1 MSVITE
7 ISTYDFRFPTSK
19 SLSGS
24 DAMNPDPDYSSAYV
38 EVSTDADDDIRGV
51 GFVFT
56 IGRGNDVVVKAIESL
71 SKRFLGRNVE
81 ELLADMRSAWDLLVH
96 DSQLRW
102 LGPEKGVEHMA
113 IGAML
118 TALWDIKAKRAGVP
132 LYQLLA
138 EMEPEELV
146 ATLDF
151 RYLTDVLT
159 PEEAIEILRDGKEG
173 MDERMRNLREN
184 GYPGY
189 STAAGWLGYSD
200 EKMVELARSEVH
212 DKGFDL
218 IKLKVG
224 QNLADD
230 IRRLRLAREA
240 VGPGVRL
247 AVDANQV
254 WDVPEAIEWINEFHD
269 FDLHWVEEPTS
280 PDDVLGHA
288 SIARAIDPI
297 PVATGEQMQ
306 SRILYKQFLQ
316 ADAFGVMQ
324 IDATRVAGPQEL
336 VMEYL
341 LAKKFDKVVCPHAG
355 GVGLCE
361 AVQHFAMF
369 DYLAVSKTTED
380 RYIEYVDNQHEH
392 FVEPVVIKNG
402 NYMPPQLPG
411 NSCAMTLESATQYL
425 HNPETTDSPSFP
437 ER

>member
-1 MSVITE
+1 MSKISK
-7 ISTYDFRFPTSK
+7 ISTFDLRFPTS
-19 SLSGS
+19 STLSGS
-24 DAMNPDPDYSSAYV
+24 DAMNPDPDYSSAYLEV
-38 EVSTDADDDIRGV
+38 ETDAGDGIKGV

-56 IGRGNDVVVKAIESL
+56 IGRGNDVVIKAIESL
-71 SKRFLGRNVE
+71 SERFIGMSIE
-81 ELLADMRSAWDLLVH
+81 PLLDDMKTAWDMLVH

-118 TALWDIKAKRAGVP
+118 SALWDIKAKRAGVP
-132 LYQLLA
+132 LWQLLA

-159 PEEAIEILRDGKEG
+159 PEEAVQILRRGQEGKA
-173 MDERMRNLREN
+173 ERIQHLLDN

-200 EKMVELARSEVH
+200 EKMVSLAVSESTE
-212 DKGFDL
+212 KGFDL

-224 QNLADD
+224 QNLEDD
-230 IRRLRLAREA
+230 LRRLRLAREA
-240 VGPGVRL
+240 IGSNVRL

-254 WDVPEAIEWINEFHD
+254 WDVDVAIDWIQQFKD
-269 FDLHWVEEPTS
+269 FELEWVEEPTS

-288 SIARAIDPI
+288 RIAQAVHPI
-297 PVATGEQMQ
+297 PIATGEQMQ
-306 SRILYKQFLQ
+306 SRILYKQYLQ
-316 ADAFGVMQ
+316 ANAFEVMQ
-324 IDATRVAGPQEL
+324 VDATRVAGPQEL
-336 VMEYL
+336 IIEYL
-341 LAKKFDKVVCPHAG
+341 LAHKFGKRVCPHAG

-369 DYLAVSKTTED
+369 DYIAISGMTEG

-392 FVEPVVIKNG
+392 F
-402 NYMPPQLPG
+402 
-411 NSCAMTLESATQYL
+411 
-425 HNPETTDSPSFP
+425 
-437 ER
+437 

>member
-1 MSVITE
+1 MSKISK
-7 ISTYDFRFPTSK
+7 ISTFDLRFPTS
-19 SLSGS
+19 STLSGS
-24 DAMNPDPDYSSAYV
+24 DAMNPDPDYSSAYLEV
-38 EVSTDADDDIRGV
+38 ETDADDGIKGV

-56 IGRGNDVVVKAIESL
+56 IGRGNDVVIKAIESL
-71 SKRFLGRNVE
+71 SERFIGMSIE
-81 ELLADMRSAWDLLVH
+81 PLLDDMKTAWDMLVH

-118 TALWDIKAKRAGVP
+118 SALWDIKAKRAGVP
-132 LYQLLA
+132 LWQLLA

-159 PEEAIEILRDGKEG
+159 PEEAVEILRRGQEGKA
-173 MDERMRNLREN
+173 ERIQHLLDN

-200 EKMVELARSEVH
+200 EKMVSLAVSESTE
-212 DKGFDL
+212 KGFDL

-224 QNLADD
+224 QNLEDD
-230 IRRLRLAREA
+230 LRRLRLAREA
-240 VGPGVRL
+240 IGSNVRL

-254 WDVPEAIEWINEFHD
+254 WDVDVAIDWIQQFKD
-269 FDLHWVEEPTS
+269 FELEWVEEPTS

-288 SIARAIDPI
+288 RIAQAVHPI
-297 PVATGEQMQ
+297 PIATGEQMQ
-306 SRILYKQFLQ
+306 SRILYKQYLQ
-316 ADAFGVMQ
+316 ANAFEVMQ
-324 IDATRVAGPQEL
+324 VDATRVAGPQEL
-336 VMEYL
+336 IIEYL
-341 LAKKFDKVVCPHAG
+341 LAHKFGKRVCPHAG

-369 DYLAVSKTTED
+369 DYIAISGRTEG

-392 FVEPVVIKNG
+392 FVTPVEIKNG
-402 NYMPPQLPG
+402 NYMPPLAPG
-411 NSCAMTLESATQYL
+411 NSCEMTLETAEKYL
-425 HNPETTDSPSFP
+425 YAP
-437 ER
+437 

>member
-1 MSVITE
+1 MSKISK
-7 ISTYDFRFPTSK
+7 ISTFDLRFPTS
-19 SLSGS
+19 STLSGS
-24 DAMNPDPDYSSAYV
+24 DAMNPDPDYSSAYLEV
-38 EVSTDADDDIRGV
+38 ETDAGDGIKGV

-56 IGRGNDVVVKAIESL
+56 IGRGNDVVIKAIESL
-71 SKRFLGRNVE
+71 SERFIGMSIE
-81 ELLADMRSAWDLLVH
+81 PLLDDMKTAWDMLVH

-118 TALWDIKAKRAGVP
+118 SALWDIKAKRAGVP
-132 LYQLLA
+132 LWQLLA

-159 PEEAIEILRDGKEG
+159 PEEAVQILRRGQEGKA
-173 MDERMRNLREN
+173 ERIQHLLDN

-200 EKMVELARSEVH
+200 EKMVSLAVSESTE
-212 DKGFDL
+212 KGFDL

-224 QNLADD
+224 QNLEDD
-230 IRRLRLAREA
+230 LRRLRLAREA
-240 VGPGVRL
+240 IGSNVRL

-254 WDVPEAIEWINEFHD
+254 WDVDVAIDWIQQFKD
-269 FDLHWVEEPTS
+269 FELEWVEEPTS

-288 SIARAIDPI
+288 RIAQAVHPI
-297 PVATGEQMQ
+297 PIATGEQMQ
-306 SRILYKQFLQ
+306 SRILYKQYLQ
-316 ADAFGVMQ
+316 ANAFEVMQ
-324 IDATRVAGPQEL
+324 VDATRVAGPQEL
-336 VMEYL
+336 IIEYL
-341 LAKKFDKVVCPHAG
+341 LAHKFGKRVCPHAG

-369 DYLAVSKTTED
+369 DYIAISGTTEG

-392 FVEPVVIKNG
+392 FVTPVEIKNG
-402 NYMPPQLPG
+402 NYMPPLAPG
-411 NSCAMTLESATQYL
+411 NSCEMTLETAEKYIYA
-425 HNPETTDSPSFP
+425 P
-437 ER
+437 

>member
-1 MSVITE
+1 
-7 ISTYDFRFPTSK
+7 
-19 SLSGS
+19 
-24 DAMNPDPDYSSAYV
+24 MNPDPDYSSAYLEV
-38 EVSTDADDDIRGV
+38 ETDADDGIKGV

-56 IGRGNDVVVKAIESL
+56 IGRGNDVVIKAIESL
-71 SKRFLGRNVE
+71 SERFIGMSIE
-81 ELLADMRSAWDLLVH
+81 PLLDDMKTAWDMLVH

-118 TALWDIKAKRAGVP
+118 SALWDIKAKRAGVP
-132 LYQLLA
+132 LWQLLA

-159 PEEAIEILRDGKEG
+159 PEEAVEILRRGQEGKA
-173 MDERMRNLREN
+173 ERMQHLLDN

-200 EKMVELARSEVH
+200 EKMVSLAASESTE
-212 DKGFDL
+212 KGFDL

-224 QNLADD
+224 QNLEDD
-230 IRRLRLAREA
+230 LRRLRLAREA
-240 VGPGVRL
+240 IGSNVRL

-254 WDVPEAIEWINEFHD
+254 WDVDVAIDWIQQFKD
-269 FDLHWVEEPTS
+269 FELEWVEEPTS

-288 SIARAIDPI
+288 RIAQAVHPI
-297 PVATGEQMQ
+297 PIATGEQMQ
-306 SRILYKQFLQ
+306 SRILYKQYLQ
-316 ADAFGVMQ
+316 ANAFEVMQ
-324 IDATRVAGPQEL
+324 VDATRVAGPQEL
-336 VMEYL
+336 IIEYL
-341 LAKKFDKVVCPHAG
+341 LAHKFGKRVCPHAG

-369 DYLAVSKTTED
+369 DYIAISGRTEG

-392 FVEPVVIKNG
+392 FVTPVEIKNG
-402 NYMPPQLPG
+402 NYMPPLAPG
-411 NSCAMTLESATQYL
+411 NSCEMTLETAEKYL
-425 HNPETTDSPSFP
+425 YAP
-437 ER
+437 

>member
-1 MSVITE
+1 MSKISK
-7 ISTYDFRFPTSK
+7 ISTFDLRFPTS
-19 SLSGS
+19 STLSGS
-24 DAMNPDPDYSSAYV
+24 DAMNPDPDYSSAYLEV
-38 EVSTDADDDIRGV
+38 ETDAGDGIKGV

-56 IGRGNDVVVKAIESL
+56 IGRGNDVVIKAIESL
-71 SKRFLGRNVE
+71 SERFIGMSIE
-81 ELLADMRSAWDLLVH
+81 PLLDDMKTAWDMLVH

-118 TALWDIKAKRAGVP
+118 SALWDIKAKRAGVP
-132 LYQLLA
+132 LWQLLA

-159 PEEAIEILRDGKEG
+159 PEEAVQILRRGQEGKA
-173 MDERMRNLREN
+173 ERIQHLLDN

-200 EKMVELARSEVH
+200 EKMVSLAVSESTE
-212 DKGFDL
+212 KGFDL

-224 QNLADD
+224 QNLEDD
-230 IRRLRLAREA
+230 LRRLRLAREA
-240 VGPGVRL
+240 IGSNVRL

-254 WDVPEAIEWINEFHD
+254 WDVDVAIDWIQQFKD
-269 FDLHWVEEPTS
+269 FELEWVEEPTS

-288 SIARAIDPI
+288 RIAQAVHPI
-297 PVATGEQMQ
+297 PIATGEQMQ
-306 SRILYKQFLQ
+306 SRILYKQYLQ
-316 ADAFGVMQ
+316 ANAFEVMQ
-324 IDATRVAGPQEL
+324 VDATRVAGPQEL
-336 VMEYL
+336 IIEYL
-341 LAKKFDKVVCPHAG
+341 LAHKFGKRVCPHAG

-369 DYLAVSKTTED
+369 DYIAISGTTEG

-392 FVEPVVIKNG
+392 FVTPVEIKNG
-402 NYMPPQLPG
+402 NYMPPLAPG
-411 NSCAMTLESATQYL
+411 NSCEMTLETAEKYL
-425 HNPETTDSPSFP
+425 CAP
-437 ER
+437 

>member
-1 MSVITE
+1 
-7 ISTYDFRFPTSK
+7 
-19 SLSGS
+19 
-24 DAMNPDPDYSSAYV
+24 MNPDPDYSSAYLEV
-38 EVSTDADDDIRGV
+38 ETDADDAIKGV

-56 IGRGNDVVVKAIESL
+56 IGRGNDVVIKAIESL
-71 SKRFLGRNVE
+71 SERFIGMSIE
-81 ELLADMRSAWDLLVH
+81 PLLDDMKTAWDMLVH

-118 TALWDIKAKRAGVP
+118 SALWDIKAKRAGVP
-132 LYQLLA
+132 LWQLLA

-159 PEEAIEILRDGKEG
+159 PEEAVEILRRGQEGKA
-173 MDERMRNLREN
+173 ERIQHLLDN

-200 EKMVELARSEVH
+200 EKMVSLAVSESTE
-212 DKGFDL
+212 KGFDL

-224 QNLADD
+224 QNLEDD
-230 IRRLRLAREA
+230 LRRLRLAREA
-240 VGPGVRL
+240 IGSNVRL

-254 WDVPEAIEWINEFHD
+254 WDVDVAIDWIQQFKD
-269 FDLHWVEEPTS
+269 FELEWVEEPTS

-288 SIARAIDPI
+288 RIAQAVHPI
-297 PVATGEQMQ
+297 PIATGEQMQ
-306 SRILYKQFLQ
+306 SRILYKQYLQ
-316 ADAFGVMQ
+316 ANAFEVMQ
-324 IDATRVAGPQEL
+324 VDATRVAGPQEL
-336 VMEYL
+336 IIEYL
-341 LAKKFDKVVCPHAG
+341 LAHKFGKRVCPHAG

-369 DYLAVSKTTED
+369 DYIAISGRTEG

-392 FVEPVVIKNG
+392 FVTPVEIKNG
-402 NYMPPQLPG
+402 NYMPPLAPG
-411 NSCAMTLESATQYL
+411 NSCEMTLETAEKYL
-425 HNPETTDSPSFP
+425 YAP
-437 ER
+437 